1 MYLQEQYA
9 TVYAA
14 LLEALTV
21 SDTAIDKDTFCEH
34 LHSHA
39 NKPIAKNQTLLWLE
53 FQVQH
58 ITSLLINDIVIV
70 TIPTYFY
77 IWANVYASY

>member
-1 MYLQEQYA
+1 MQAQYIA
-9 TVYAA
+9 IYEA

-34 LHSHA
+34 LDSHQ
-39 NKPIAKNQTLLWLE
+39 NKPKAKNQTLLWQE

-58 ITSLLINDIVIV
+58 ITSHLINDIV
-70 TIPTYFY
+70 TIPTYCY
-77 IWANVYASY
+77 ILTNG

>member
-34 LHSHA
+34 LDSHQ
-39 NKPIAKNQTLLWLE
+39 NKPKAKNQTLVWQE

-58 ITSLLINDIVIV
+58 ITSLLINDLVTV
-70 TIPTYFY
+70 TISTYCY
-77 IWANVYASY
+77 MWANV

>member
-1 MYLQEQYA
+1 LQNQYTA
-9 TVYAA
+9 VYEA

-21 SDTAIDKDTFCEH
+21 SDTAIDKDTFCRH
-34 LHSHA
+34 LDSHK

-58 ITSLLINDIVIV
+58 ITSLLIHDLVIV
-70 TIPTYFY
+70 TIPTYCY
-77 IWANVYASY
+77 IWANV